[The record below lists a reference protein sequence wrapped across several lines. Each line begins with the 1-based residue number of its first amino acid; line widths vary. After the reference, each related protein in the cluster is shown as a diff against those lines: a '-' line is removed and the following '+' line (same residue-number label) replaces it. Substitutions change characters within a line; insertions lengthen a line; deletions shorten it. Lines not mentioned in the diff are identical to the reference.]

1 MFSKN
6 YELEDCFAKLVVY
19 DRNHDNEFSLVMY
32 LRVLFSKFSSL
43 RMISKR
49 YISSRYHLLKLIDNS
64 MEHNYKYGF
73 SHTYNITALVVFS
86 KSIKVS
92 VDLESKN
99 RKVHHSLENKLRRMF
114 PNINLSVLKV
124 ISILECLVKLS
135 VIPSLTDKKSG
146 ISNFDDLTIK
156 YYKKDSIIIS
166 TLKDKN
172 IYSKFIDVQNL
183 TLCLTTNKMRLL
195 S

>member
-1 MFSKN
+1 
-6 YELEDCFAKLVVY
+6 
-19 DRNHDNEFSLVMY
+19 
-32 LRVLFSKFSSL
+32 
-43 RMISKR
+43 
-49 YISSRYHLLKLIDNS
+49 
-64 MEHNYKYGF
+64 
-73 SHTYNITALVVFS
+73 
-86 KSIKVS
+86 
-92 VDLESKN
+92 
-99 RKVHHSLENKLRRMF
+99 MF

-146 ISNFDDLTIK
+146 ISNFDNLTIK

-172 IYSKFIDVQNL
+172 MYSKFIDVQNL